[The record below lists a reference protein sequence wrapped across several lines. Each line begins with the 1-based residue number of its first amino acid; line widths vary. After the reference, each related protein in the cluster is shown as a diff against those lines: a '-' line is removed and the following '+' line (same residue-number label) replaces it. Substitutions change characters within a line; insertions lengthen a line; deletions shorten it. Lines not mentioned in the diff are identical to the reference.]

1 MGSNTICSRAIPS
14 LTLWCWCC
22 SVMANTVVSNLPRVI
37 SWVHIS
43 LPRRPRRMPRII
55 FMHIQPFCQPCTQ
68 SQLWWH
74 CHPEIDPS
82 FPSALQCESKAWQQN
97 ATHTRAEITVAPGS
111 RFSYFSPSPH
121 KYSRSLNG
129 PGALWDCSLLHAWS
143 RTEFSCFC
151 IK

>member
-1 MGSNTICSRAIPS
+1 MGSNTLCSRAIPS

-43 LPRRPRRMPRII
+43 LPRRPRHLPRII

-74 CHPEIDPS
+74 PEIDHS

-111 RFSYFSPSPH
+111 RFPIFP
-121 KYSRSLNG
+121 
-129 PGALWDCSLLHAWS
+129 LLHTSTAEAW
-143 RTEFSCFC
+143 TVPAHCEIAVCFTRGLSLAVFA
-151 IK
+151 

>member
-111 RFSYFSPSPH
+111 RFPISP
-121 KYSRSLNG
+121 
-129 PGALWDCSLLHAWS
+129 LLHTSTAEAW
-143 RTEFSCFC
+143 TVPAHGEIAVCFTRGVGLSLAVFA
-151 IK
+151 